1 MAVTKVVMPKLSEA
15 METGKVIKWLRNEGD
30 RVQSGDIVAEIETDK
45 ADVEMEAFG
54 AGVLRKIVVPAGER
68 APVGSLIGVIAEPG
82 EDIASVLAEAGGPSP
97 AAKAPPAVS
106 PAPAAPVPKSV
117 APAAAPAP
125 AVSSAAAAVPAAP
138 VAERLRVSPLARKVA
153 AQAGLDL
160 RLIQGT
166 GPGGRIIRRDVEA
179 ATTAGAVAAP
189 AAAAAAPAAAPAL
202 RPVRPDA
209 AGPEYE
215 VVALTP
221 MRAAI
226 AKQMPLSK
234 APIPHFY
241 VTSEV
246 AMDRAWDLRQELNAL
261 DGQPKIS
268 VNDLVVR
275 ACALALTEH
284 PYVNA
289 SFQGDAVRVYHRA
302 HIGIAVALDDGLITP
317 VLRNCE
323 SKALAQI
330 AVESRD
336 LAERARARKL
346 RAQELS
352 GATFSIS
359 NLGMYDV
366 AEFSAIINP
375 PEGAILAVGSVRQVP
390 VVAGPGLGVG
400 RRMNVT
406 LSCDHRV
413 MDGAMGARFLQ
424 TVRRLL
430 EEPLRLLIS

>member
-117 APAAAPAP
+117 
-125 AVSSAAAAVPAAP
+125 
-138 VAERLRVSPLARKVA
+138 
-153 AQAGLDL
+153 
-160 RLIQGT
+160 
-166 GPGGRIIRRDVEA
+166 
-179 ATTAGAVAAP
+179 
-189 AAAAAAPAAAPAL
+189 APAAAPAL

-323 SKALAQI
+323 SKPLAQI

-346 RAQELS
+346 RAQELP

-359 NLGMYDV
+359 NLGMC
-366 AEFSAIINP
+366 A
-375 PEGAILAVGSVRQVP
+375 
-390 VVAGPGLGVG
+390 
-400 RRMNVT
+400 
-406 LSCDHRV
+406 
-413 MDGAMGARFLQ
+413 
-424 TVRRLL
+424 
-430 EEPLRLLIS
+430 